1 MSAPMS
7 PDVAPDFL
15 PQTPDLI
22 CPDCGGPGV
31 TWEDDFVMCDDCV
44 RLMIA
49 RRALNDG
56 CQEGRTDG

>member
-1 MSAPMS
+1 MTHNAEY
-7 PDVAPDFL
+7 VAPDFL

-31 TWEDDFVMCDDCV
+31 TWEDGFAMCDDCV

-49 RRALNDG
+49 RKALIDG
-56 CQEGRTDG
+56 PGGGE